1 MKIRLAAPMTFDSIV
16 DGPGLR
22 TVLWTQ
28 GCLHRCKGCHNP
40 QTHPLDG
47 GIEVEQQEVIEQLQ
61 QAKLQRGLTISGGE
75 PFLQA
80 AALITIAEAARKL
93 GLDVWAYTGF
103 TWEQLHNSAAVD
115 YYERLKLLS
124 LIDVLVDGRYMQH
137 KASVKLLFRGSANQR
152 LIDVQQSL
160 QAGKAVL
167 LQGA

>member
-28 GCLHRCKGCHNP
+28 GCLHHCKGCHNP

-115 YYERLKLLS
+115 YYERLKLLR

-160 QAGKAVL
+160 QAGEAVL

>member
-47 GIEVEQQEVIEQLQ
+47 GIEVEQQEIIEQLQ

-115 YYERLKLLS
+115 YHERLKLLS

-160 QAGKAVL
+160 QAGEAVL